1 MVAQL
6 QPYIVTSW
14 HGHRNDVK
22 IPSAVKAVWRKK
34 FQPPHR
40 GFPQKQSNVDIA
52 LLDSLGRVVH
62 SFDAA
67 DNEEDGRRVAIEQH
81 TARQLQYAAPLLG
94 LGSRSGQLRSL
105 KLPTLNGKR
114 GIRVFVSLGDERMR
128 AYQAPVVEI
137 VPLTDADWQHLA
149 WSAKERPVPAAALKP
164 WLSQIYPPGVME
176 RTDPQTKF
184 VYTIKSTTGE
194 LKLTPISP
202 ANGKRR
208 AVLSGVIRL
217 TDEGPG
223 NFSYQGVIG
232 AVITYP
238 KDDPEPQ
245 SLRGYFDGLY
255 PRTDRLHRDTRWL
268 SLQAAFE
275 SIPK

>member
-1 MVAQL
+1 MAQL

-14 HGHRNDVK
+14 HGHRNDVE
-22 IPSAVKAVWRKK
+22 IPSAVKTVWRKK
-34 FQPPHR
+34 FQPPRR

-52 LLDSLGRVVH
+52 LLDSNGRVVH

-67 DNEEDGRRVAIEQH
+67 HNEEYGRRVAIEQH
-81 TARQLQYAAPLLG
+81 TVRQLQYVRPLLE
-94 LGSRSGQLRSL
+94 LDKPMGQLRPL

-128 AYQAPVVEI
+128 AYQAPVVEV

-194 LKLTPISP
+194 LNLAPISP

-208 AVLSGVIRL
+208 AILNGVIRL

-232 AVITYP
+232 LVITYP
-238 KDDPEPQ
+238 EDDTKPQ

-275 SIPK
+275 SIPQ

>member
-14 HGHRNDVK
+14 HGHRNDVE
-22 IPSAVKAVWRKK
+22 IPSAVKTVWRQK
-34 FQPPHR
+34 FQPSRR
-40 GFPQKQSNVDIA
+40 GLPQKQSNVDIA
-52 LLDSLGRVVH
+52 LLDSNGRLVH

-67 DNEEDGRRVAIEQH
+67 HNEEYGRRGAIEQH
-81 TARQLQYAAPLLG
+81 TNRQLQYAAPLLG
-94 LGSRSGQLRSL
+94 LGRRSGQLRPL
-105 KLPTLNGKR
+105 KLPALNGKR
-114 GIRVFVSLGDERMR
+114 GIRLLVSLADERMK
-128 AYQAPVVEI
+128 AYQAPVVEV
-137 VPLTDADWQHLA
+137 VPLKDSDLQHLA
-149 WSAKERPVPAAALKP
+149 WPDKERIVPATALKP

-184 VYTIKSTTGE
+184 VYTIKSTTGQ
-194 LKLTPISP
+194 LKLTPTSP
-202 ANGKRR
+202 ANGTRR
-208 AVLSGVIRL
+208 AILSGVVRL

-238 KDDPEPQ
+238 KNDSKPQ

-275 SIPK
+275 SIPE